1 MSIFLQE
8 FYKIFKNKTCILVL
22 IIALLL
28 NIGLLLATSPNKYY
42 SSDTYQK
49 SYDKINSLS
58 DDKKG
63 EYIDEYYQAIISN
76 NIDKY
81 EYTNSFMG
89 EMELFDD
96 YRTQWNTLT
105 SYPELLASIKQS
117 AQEFQAAIFK
127 NQSDFQKRNTDKT
140 INDYQSINDVKLTF
154 ANVKAFVNI
163 IDFAPTDLFA
173 LTFIFFIISTLLIY
187 EKEHKLFFLLKSTKE
202 GRTGLISAKTS
213 VILFTT
219 ILTTFL
225 FWGSNIFISYL
236 KYGSVPLSVS
246 IQSITS
252 FTTSTLAISSGQ
264 YLLIFFLSKIC
275 IYSLL
280 AMIFLFITLMS
291 KKTVEIYFL
300 ATLIFGISFTLYLT
314 IPDNSFFS
322 ILKHINIIPYI
333 LVNPIYQNYLN
344 LDIIGYPVNTI
355 NIAWFTVI
363 ILLSLFIFLNIY
375 LFSKNK
381 TADTL
386 KSFHLNRKK
395 SFKINVN
402 IFYHE
407 CYKLFIIQKG
417 LIILVIFSAAASWF
431 TINLNYDLST
441 DEYYYQNYMK
451 ILEGPY
457 DQEKQKIIEKETLR
471 FEELHQQSLQ
481 AENDFQSGKISENE
495 KNAITNYISS
505 QLISEHAFQKVL
517 KRIDYAVKHPD
528 YPIIYETGYLEL
540 FGKSYVGYKTDFT
553 LSLLLILTIIILFT
567 PFIANE
573 YSSGMIQLINV
584 HKNDKKEV
592 FKQKGK
598 ICIIITALCIF
609 IAYMPQFLILFKQY
623 GLSNLFASNQSIPEL
638 AKISF
643 SMPLICQI
651 ILLYIL
657 RLSMAY
663 ITAAL
668 TFIISQILK
677 NTYPALLLLCT
688 TLVLP
693 LGIGIIDVLFI
704 NYISLNSLFSGNLII
719 NEFSLFHIIIL
730 TIFII
735 IFIVLW
741 KAKKRN
747 LLK

>member
-1 MSIFLQE
+1 MQIFFQE
-8 FYKIFKNKTCILVL
+8 LYKILRNKTCIFVL

-28 NIGLLLATSPNKYY
+28 NMGLLLATNPNKYY
-42 SSDTYQK
+42 SSDAYQK
-49 SYDKINSLS
+49 SYDKISNLS

-63 EYIDEYYQAIISN
+63 EFIDEYYQAIISN

-89 EMELFDD
+89 EMELFNN
-96 YRTQWNTLT
+96 YRNQWKTLT
-105 SYPELLASIKQS
+105 SYPDLLTSIKQS

-127 NQSDFQKRNTDKT
+127 NQSDFQKRNADKT
-140 INDYQSINDVKLTF
+140 IKDYQSIDDVKLTF
-154 ANVKAFVNI
+154 TNVKAFENI

-173 LTFIFFIISTLLIY
+173 LTFIFFIINTLLIY
-187 EKEHKLFFLLKSTKE
+187 EKEHQLFFLLKSTKE

-236 KYGSVPLSVS
+236 KYGSIPLSVS

-264 YLLIFFLSKIC
+264 YLLLFFLSKIC

-280 AMIFLFITLMS
+280 SMIFIFITLIS

-300 ATLIFGISFTLYLT
+300 TAFLFGLSFALYLT
-314 IPDNSFFS
+314 IPDNSIFS

-333 LVNPIYQNYLN
+333 LVNPIYQRYLN
-344 LDIIGYPVNTI
+344 LNIIKYPI
-355 NIAWFTVI
+355 NITNIFWFVTI

-386 KSFHLNRKK
+386 KSLHLNRKK
-395 SFKINVN
+395 SFKVNVS
-402 IFYHE
+402 ILYHE

-417 LIILVIFSAAASWF
+417 FIILVIFSIAVSWF
-431 TINLNYDLST
+431 TMNLNYNIST

-451 ILEGPY
+451 VLEGPY
-457 DQEKQKIIEKETLR
+457 NQEKQKIIEKETTR

-481 AENDFQSGKISENE
+481 AKTNFQSGKISENE
-495 KNAITNYISS
+495 KNAIDNYVSS
-505 QLISEHAFQKVL
+505 QLVSEHAFQRVL
-517 KRIDYAVKHPD
+517 KRVDYAIEHPD

-540 FGKSYVGYKTDFT
+540 FGKGYTGYKTDFT

-567 PFIANE
+567 PFVASE
-573 YSSGMIQLINV
+573 YSSGMMQLINV
-584 HKNDKKEV
+584 QKNSKKDV
-592 FKQKGK
+592 LKQKWK
-598 ICIIITALCIF
+598 ICIIITTLCTF
-609 IAYMPQFLILFKQY
+609 ITYVPQFFIIFQQY
-623 GLSNLFASNQSIPEL
+623 GLSNLFTSNQSIPEL

-643 SMPLICQI
+643 HIPLIYQI
-651 ILLYIL
+651 ILLYII
-657 RLSMAY
+657 RLTMAY
-663 ITAAL
+663 ITAVL
-668 TFIISQILK
+668 TFMISQIFK
-677 NTYPALLLLCT
+677 NTYPALLLLCAAF
-688 TLVLP
+688 VLP
-693 LGIGIIDVLFI
+693 LGIGIIDISFI
-704 NYISLNSLFSGNLII
+704 NYMSLNCLFSGNLII
-719 NEFSLFHIIIL
+719 NEFSIFHIIVL
-730 TIFII
+730 FI

-741 KAKKRN
+741 KSRKRN

>member
-1 MSIFLQE
+1 
-8 FYKIFKNKTCILVL
+8 
-22 IIALLL
+22 
-28 NIGLLLATSPNKYY
+28 
-42 SSDTYQK
+42 
-49 SYDKINSLS
+49 
-58 DDKKG
+58 
-63 EYIDEYYQAIISN
+63 
-76 NIDKY
+76 
-81 EYTNSFMG
+81 
-89 EMELFDD
+89 
-96 YRTQWNTLT
+96 
-105 SYPELLASIKQS
+105 
-117 AQEFQAAIFK
+117 
-127 NQSDFQKRNTDKT
+127 
-140 INDYQSINDVKLTF
+140 
-154 ANVKAFVNI
+154 
-163 IDFAPTDLFA
+163 
-173 LTFIFFIISTLLIY
+173 
-187 EKEHKLFFLLKSTKE
+187 
-202 GRTGLISAKTS
+202 
-213 VILFTT
+213 
-219 ILTTFL
+219 
-225 FWGSNIFISYL
+225 
-236 KYGSVPLSVS
+236 
-246 IQSITS
+246 
-252 FTTSTLAISSGQ
+252 
-264 YLLIFFLSKIC
+264 
-275 IYSLL
+275 
-280 AMIFLFITLMS
+280 
-291 KKTVEIYFL
+291 
-300 ATLIFGISFTLYLT
+300 
-314 IPDNSFFS
+314 
-322 ILKHINIIPYI
+322 
-333 LVNPIYQNYLN
+333 
-344 LDIIGYPVNTI
+344 
-355 NIAWFTVI
+355 
-363 ILLSLFIFLNIY
+363 
-375 LFSKNK
+375 
-381 TADTL
+381 
-386 KSFHLNRKK
+386 
-395 SFKINVN
+395 
-402 IFYHE
+402 
-407 CYKLFIIQKG
+407 
-417 LIILVIFSAAASWF
+417 
-431 TINLNYDLST
+431 
-441 DEYYYQNYMK
+441 MK

-540 FGKSYVGYKTDFT
+540 FGKSYVGYKIDFT

-584 HKNDKKEV
+584 QKNDKKEV

>member
-28 NIGLLLATSPNKYY
+28 NIGLLLATNPNKYY
-42 SSDTYQK
+42 SSDAYQK
-49 SYDKINSLS
+49 SYNKISSLS
-58 DDKKG
+58 DNKKG
-63 EYIDEYYQAIISN
+63 EYIDEYYQAVMSN
-76 NIDKY
+76 NINNYK
-81 EYTNSFMG
+81 YTNSFMG
-89 EMELFDD
+89 EMELFNN
-96 YRTQWNTLT
+96 YRNQWNTLT
-105 SYPELLASIKQS
+105 SYPELRIAIKQS
-117 AQEFQAAIFK
+117 AQESKIAIFK
-127 NQSDFQKRNTDKT
+127 NQSDFQKRDASKT
-140 INDYQSINDVKLTF
+140 INDYQSLDNVKLTF
-154 ANVKAFVNI
+154 TNVKAFENI
-163 IDFAPTDLFA
+163 IDFIPTDLLA
-173 LTFIFFIISTLLIY
+173 LIFIFFIISTLLIY
-187 EKEHKLFFLLKSTKE
+187 EKEHQLFFLLKSTKE
-202 GRTGLISAKTS
+202 GRTGLIRAKTS

-219 ILTTFL
+219 ILATIL
-225 FWGSNIFISYL
+225 FWSSNIFINYL
-236 KYGSVPLSVS
+236 KYGSIPLSVS

-280 AMIFLFITLMS
+280 AMIFLFITLIS
-291 KKTVEIYFL
+291 KRTIEIY
-300 ATLIFGISFTLYLT
+300 ILT
-314 IPDNSFFS
+314 ILLLGLALTFYLAIPASSNFS
-322 ILKHINIIPYI
+322 LLKHINIIPYL

-344 LDIIGYPVNTI
+344 LNILGYPI
-355 NIAWFTVI
+355 NIINIFWFITI
-363 ILLSLFIFLNIY
+363 ILLLLFIFLNIY

-395 SFKINVN
+395 RFKANVS

-417 LIILVIFSAAASWF
+417 LIILVIFSIAVSWF
-431 TINLNYDLST
+431 TINLNYDVTT

-471 FEELHQQSLQ
+471 FEEPHQQSLQ

-517 KRIDYAVKHPD
+517 ERIDHIAKHPN

-553 LSLLLILTIIILFT
+553 LSLFLTLTIIILFA

-584 HKNDKKEV
+584 QNNSQKEV
-592 FKQKGK
+592 FKQKWK
-598 ICIIITALCIF
+598 ICFIITTLCTF
-609 IAYMPQFLILFKQY
+609 ITYLPQLFILLQRY
-623 GLSNLFASNQSIPEL
+623 GLTYLFTSNHAILEL

-643 SMPLICQI
+643 SMPLIIQI

-663 ITAAL
+663 ITAGF

-677 NTYPALLLLCT
+677 NTYLALLLLCSIF
-688 TLVLP
+688 VLP
-693 LGIGIIDVLFI
+693 LGIGIIDISFI

-719 NEFSLFHIIIL
+719 NEFSFFYIVILFMMVFIIL
-730 TIFII
+730 Y
-735 IFIVLW
+735 
-741 KAKKRN
+741 KGKKRN
-747 LLK
+747 LF